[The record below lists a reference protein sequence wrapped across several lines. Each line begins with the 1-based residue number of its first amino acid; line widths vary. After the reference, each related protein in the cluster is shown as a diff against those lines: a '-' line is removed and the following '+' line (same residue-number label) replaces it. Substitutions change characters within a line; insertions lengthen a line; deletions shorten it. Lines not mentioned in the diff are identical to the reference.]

1 MEETGGMDV
10 GNCDSPSP
18 FPFPALP
25 EPFVPSILAQ
35 AGSPAL
41 DQTAHGV
48 PLSINHCSRLP
59 TVQRLVFSF
68 HKQILQH

>member
-18 FPFPALP
+18 LPFPALP

-35 AGSPAL
+35 AGFPAL
-41 DQTAHGV
+41 DQTAHES
-48 PLSINHCSRLP
+48 L
-59 TVQRLVFSF
+59 
-68 HKQILQH
+68 